1 MSRRPYSR
9 VSVELIDCHEA
20 RVTLIVPAGL
30 LADLARALDDLT
42 RPGPPAPAP
51 VLPAP
56 EDPRPAYRRRLL
68 DLYDRLT
75 GYGSADCHY
84 YGDIPLRRKST
95 DCSHYDAP
103 RRIAAILA
111 SEGHPWHTV
120 ETVRRELSA
129 ALRQRKAG
137 GTK

>member
-1 MSRRPYSR
+1 MSRRPSSR
-9 VSVELIDCHEA
+9 VSVEILDCQDA
-20 RVTLIVPAGL
+20 RVTMIVPAGL

-68 DLYDRLT
+68 DLHDRLSSD
-75 GYGSADCHY
+75 GVDHY
-84 YGDIPLRRKST
+84 AT
-95 DCSHYDAP
+95 P

-111 SEGHPWHTV
+111 AEGHPWHTT
-120 ETVRRELSA
+120 ETVRRELSV
-129 ALRQRKAG
+129 ALRLRRQGEKQ
-137 GTK
+137 